1 MSQAR
6 FIHLDEAKQTA
17 FEHLKRYVE
26 EETEID
32 RALLAADLFGKLRVV
47 LWALPAIVEKFQAK
61 LRVDLESACGQW
73 WTGEVLNASEAVESD
88 RALWEGAWNTARA
101 HRDLERLRILERHRT
116 RTAWFVDVSDPL
128 WDTSEKDAPPIVVFY
143 SFKGG
148 LGRSTAL
155 ASFAIQRAR
164 QGERVAVV
172 DFDLDAPGV
181 GILLAADEQ
190 GMASPW
196 GTVDYLLERAQGPVP
211 LSDYHHPCR
220 RIAGHGEI
228 VVIPSGHIDVQYP
241 EKLARVDFEQTP
253 TEETS
258 PVLRLLHDIR
268 AEVKPIG
275 ILLDARTGLA
285 EPTGHLLSGLA
296 HLHVLFGT
304 TSEQS
309 WRGLNVIIDRM
320 GRQRVL
326 DGKRQAECLLVQAL
340 VPASVESGRRATEA
354 FAERA
359 RQEFTELYYA
369 VEPEDPSDERFWD
382 VRDLESGDAPH
393 VPVSIT
399 YRESLAHFGD
409 VADVAD
415 ELSDSKDYKNL
426 EVRIAQRFAPE
437 PEL

>member
-1 MSQAR
+1 MSQAL
-6 FIHLDEAKQTA
+6 FIHLDEAKGAA
-17 FEHLKRYVE
+17 FDLLKRYVE
-26 EETEID
+26 GEAGID
-32 RALLAADLFGKLRVV
+32 QALLAADLFGKLRVV
-47 LWALPAIVEKFQAK
+47 LWASPEIVKKPQVQLLDDF
-61 LRVDLESACGQW
+61 ESACGPW
-73 WTGEVLNASEAVESD
+73 WTGEILNANEAGESD
-88 RALWEGAWNTARA
+88 RALWEGAWQSAHA
-101 HRDLERLRILERHRT
+101 HRDLERLRILDRHRT
-116 RTAWFVDVSDPL
+116 RTAWFVDASDPL
-128 WDTSEKDAPPIVVFY
+128 WDTADQDAPPIVVFY

-164 QGERVAVV
+164 QSERVAVV

-181 GILLAADEQ
+181 GVLLAADEQ
-190 GMASPW
+190 GTASPW
-196 GTVDYLLERAQGPVP
+196 GTVDYLLERAQGAVP
-211 LSDYHHPCR
+211 LSDYYHPCR
-220 RIAGHGEI
+220 RVAGDGEI
-228 VVIPSGHIDVQYP
+228 VVIPSGRLGVEYA

-253 TEETS
+253 TEATS
-258 PVLRLLHDIR
+258 PVLLLLHEIR
-268 AEVKPIG
+268 TELKPDW

-340 VPASVESGRRATEA
+340 VPASVESGRDAREA

-359 RQEFTELYYA
+359 RQEFTDLYYA

-382 VRDLESGDAPH
+382 VRDLESADAPH
-393 VPVSIT
+393 VPVPLT